1 MRITTERST
10 LFVGPI
16 QLYGYRFGPGPNRGL
31 EVLDKVWNTHK
42 RMARAILHG
51 FEQELAHA
59 LVHRSKSDHAR
70 EGLRAGDWSRVGGAW
85 ALHSQ
90 AGLQSRSPRIS
101 YRDQGDRQN

>member
-1 MRITTERST
+1 MNTHSQYP
-10 LFVGPI
+10 LFGAHPTVRV
-16 QLYGYRFGPGPNRGL
+16 QWYGPGPNRGL

-42 RMARAILHG
+42 RMERTILHG